1 MIRGLNKQVIVVRDT
16 GSDYFEEAIFIV
28 DPAVRAADADLA
40 AEAHRLIAAS
50 AGRPQ
55 HRRSDTGSDSIS
67 CGITILLRR
76 RIWRRF
82 SLARRMRWPA

>member
-28 DPAVRAADADLA
+28 DPSVRAADADLA

-50 AGRPQ
+50 AGKSSRKQSRKRKWLIPAVLF
-55 HRRSDTGSDSIS
+55 GSALFLAL
-67 CGITILLRR
+67 GYFVAQIL
-76 RIWRRF
+76 
-82 SLARRMRWPA
+82 

>member
-28 DPAVRAADADLA
+28 DPSVRAADADLA

-50 AGRPQ
+50 AGKSSRKQNRKRKWLIPAVLF
-55 HRRSDTGSDSIS
+55 GSALFLAL
-67 CGITILLRR
+67 GYFLAQIL
-76 RIWRRF
+76 
-82 SLARRMRWPA
+82 

>member
-28 DPAVRAADADLA
+28 DPSVRAADADLA

-50 AGRPQ
+50 AGKSSRKQSRKRKWLIPAVLF
-55 HRRSDTGSDSIS
+55 GSALFLAL
-67 CGITILLRR
+67 GYFLAQIL
-76 RIWRRF
+76 
-82 SLARRMRWPA
+82 

>member
-28 DPAVRAADADLA
+28 DPSARAADADLA

-50 AGRPQ
+50 AGKSSRKQSRKRKWLIPAVLF
-55 HRRSDTGSDSIS
+55 GSALFLAL
-67 CGITILLRR
+67 GYFLAQIL
-76 RIWRRF
+76 
-82 SLARRMRWPA
+82 

>member
-28 DPAVRAADADLA
+28 DPSVRAADTDLA

-50 AGRPQ
+50 AGKSSRKQSRKRKWLIPAVLF
-55 HRRSDTGSDSIS
+55 GSALFLAL
-67 CGITILLRR
+67 GYFLAQIL
-76 RIWRRF
+76 
-82 SLARRMRWPA
+82 

>member
-28 DPAVRAADADLA
+28 NPSVQANDADLA

-50 AGRPQ
+50 SSNRPAPLF
-55 HRRSDTGSDSIS
+55 RTRFLLR
-67 CGITILLRR
+67 ILLLFAASACLLG
-76 RIWRRF
+76 IGYL
-82 SLARRMRWPA
+82 LALLF

>member
-28 DPAVRAADADLA
+28 DPSVRAADADLA

-50 AGRPQ
+50 SGKTPKK
-55 HRRSDTGSDSIS
+55 HRKRVKWLIPAALLGGALLLSLGYLLAQ
-67 CGITILLRR
+67 IL
-76 RIWRRF
+76 
-82 SLARRMRWPA
+82 

>member
-28 DPAVRAADADLA
+28 DPSVRAADADLA

-50 AGRPQ
+50 AGKSSRKQSRKRKLLIPAVLF
-55 HRRSDTGSDSIS
+55 GSALFLAL
-67 CGITILLRR
+67 GYFVAQIL
-76 RIWRRF
+76 
-82 SLARRMRWPA
+82 

>member
-16 GSDYFEEAIFIV
+16 GSDYFEEAIFFV

-55 HRRSDTGSDSIS
+55 HRPRKKKSWLIPVCLCSAGLFLTLGYFLAQ
-67 CGITILLRR
+67 IL
-76 RIWRRF
+76 
-82 SLARRMRWPA
+82 